1 MNVTNFLPWRQ
12 QRRARCLRFW
22 GGMFISTSLLILMIV
37 FSLRMN
43 HQVTLRAAKSACG
56 NPVRSAWP
64 YVSPETDHRDA
75 EACGHAATTR
85 MAAGAGITFPRHAP
99 TGLADRAA
107 LSASRADD
115 DRVCLHP
122 SGSLCAAQ
130 RGGTTRRLYAR
141 A

>member
-43 HQVTLRAAKSACG
+43 HQVTLRALQSQL
-56 NPVRSAWP
+56 VAWP

-85 MAAGAGITFPRHAP
+85 MATGAGITFPRHAP